1 MAKKSKTKS
10 KQVPKE
16 WTDLFNTLSAQ
27 GIDPRSLLHTN
38 ASAAGPSPQINKL
51 VTAATPEMTMD
62 TSSDPPLPSNTFPS
76 TTSMASAA
84 QPTLEGQANTLSSD
98 EDNDGSGSDSGEGSR
113 SDSGDGSG
121 SERSEGSGSDSGD
134 RSGSDSGEGSGSD
147 SGDGSG
153 SDNGEG
159 SGSNNNATDQPEA
172 PNTKIKVTDIEF
184 TLPDLIKRSNNG
196 EPINVI
202 PKPDGTGGRNFNIRM
217 HMGLASHKSLY
228 TDICQTVRGWC
239 AKALDSDK
247 AMRYQDNRKILITEA
262 NILQQIPEL
271 NFFHGAW
278 PIRALIQQCLK
289 NSSEQARARAHK
301 HATHNHVIL
310 QVQPQVAGAITA
322 PLAAAAA
329 PIAPV
334 VPTVVAAATAP
345 VAVTKIKNKN
355 KKGKQV
361 TKENPKEI
369 FPSKP
374 VPVSVS
380 LTMSKKSTK
389 KTKKKA
395 LHASSDVQD
404 SAASPVALVCF

>member
-1 MAKKSKTKS
+1 
-10 KQVPKE
+10 
-16 WTDLFNTLSAQ
+16 
-27 GIDPRSLLHTN
+27 
-38 ASAAGPSPQINKL
+38 AGPSPQINKF
-51 VTAATPEMTMD
+51 VTAATPETTMD
-62 TSSDPPLPSNTFPS
+62 TSSDPLLPSNTFPS
-76 TTSMASAA
+76 TTSTAAAA
-84 QPTLEGQANTLSSD
+84 QPTLEDQANTLSGD

-121 SERSEGSGSDSGD
+121 SESSEGSSSDSGD

-153 SDNGEG
+153 SDNSKG
-159 SGSNNNATDQPEA
+159 SGSNNNATDQPE
-172 PNTKIKVTDIEF
+172 PPKKKIKVTDIEF

-202 PKPDGTGGRNFNIRM
+202 PKPDGTGGRDFNIRV

-228 TDICQTVRGWC
+228 TDICQT
-239 AKALDSDK
+239 ALDCDK

-262 NILQQIPEL
+262 NILMLWSTNSSQILQQFPEL

-289 NSSEQARARAHK
+289 NSSEQAHARARK
-301 HATHNHVIL
+301 RATRTHVIL

-322 PLAAAAA
+322 PLAATAAAA

-369 FPSKP
+369 LPSKP

-395 LHASSDVQD
+395 LHASSDVKD
-404 SAASPVALVCF
+404 SAPSPVALVCF